1 MSCIIR
7 INEARPILTDTEIEI
22 ADFILEHKSD
32 VINDSAQSLA
42 QKTMTSPAA
51 VIRFSKKVG
60 FSGFSQLKI
69 ELAKNLANDS
79 MEFDNLLDPYEHM
92 ESLMKKAYRSN
103 IQTIEKTY
111 GLIDSTVIERV
122 AQEIIS
128 CRNIYL
134 FGIGSSGIV
143 CEDFQHKLLRIGK
156 TSIYYTDTHL
166 QLTAVP
172 NMQKGDLAFF
182 VSYSGKTKEIVTA
195 AKWAKRVGI
204 KSVANSS

>member
-92 ESLMKKAYRSN
+92 E
-103 IQTIEKTY
+103 
-111 GLIDSTVIERV
+111 
-122 AQEIIS
+122 
-128 CRNIYL
+128 
-134 FGIGSSGIV
+134 
-143 CEDFQHKLLRIGK
+143 
-156 TSIYYTDTHL
+156 
-166 QLTAVP
+166 
-172 NMQKGDLAFF
+172 
-182 VSYSGKTKEIVTA
+182 
-195 AKWAKRVGI
+195 
-204 KSVANSS
+204 